1 MIQKDQD
8 TLEDQDPLEDLQDSN
23 EEAVIPI
30 QQNLDE
36 VETEIILI
44 NEPQPD
50 LFCETKEMDGQSE
63 FVTWTTK
70 IWDTQD
76 VIVKSK
82 DKRNTLPLLSCTWFL
97 KLWTFFPS
105 VNYYCLCSL
114 QKFKLGK
121 KSSSFKLE
129 NVKYQVQIDKGSDLS
144 NKQAGANNV

>member
-1 MIQKDQD
+1 MIQEDQD

-36 VETEIILI
+36 VETEIVLI

-82 DKRNTLPLLSCTWFL
+82 DKRNTLPLLSCT
-97 KLWTFFPS
+97 
-105 VNYYCLCSL
+105 
-114 QKFKLGK
+114 
-121 KSSSFKLE
+121 
-129 NVKYQVQIDKGSDLS
+129 
-144 NKQAGANNV
+144 